1 MSTDFQNKVIFQQVV
16 ELLQDARQQV
26 LRTVNSTMTLTYFE
40 IGRMIVEEEQSG
52 KDRAKYGKQLL
63 KGLSQQ
69 LTKEF
74 GKGFS
79 VENLD
84 RMRKFYQIYSISSSL
99 MTKLENQKTQSVTAQ
114 FDKLDFQTL
123 SSFFKL
129 TWTHYIF
136 LMRIDDEN
144 ERRFYEIESEK
155 HNWSVRELKRQY
167 DSALYTRLS
176 LSRDKEGVLKLSEKG
191 QIIEKPKDIIK
202 DAYILEFLGLPE
214 LHQYSESELEDEII
228 NKLEH
233 FLLELGTGFTFVAR
247 QKRITFDDKHF
258 RIDLVFF
265 NRILK
270 CFVLIDLKIGELK
283 HQDLGQM
290 QMYVNYYD
298 REIRLEDENKTIGIV
313 LCQNKS
319 DAVVRYTL
327 PENNEQIFASKY
339 KTVLPSVEVL
349 KELIENK

>member
-1 MSTDFQNKVIFQQVV
+1 MSDGLQNKVIFLQVA
-16 ELLQDARQQV
+16 ELLQNARQQV

-40 IGRMIVEEEQSG
+40 IGRIIVEEEQNG
-52 KDRAKYGKQLL
+52 KDRAEYGKKLL
-63 KGLSQQ
+63 KSLSQQ

-79 VENLD
+79 IRNLEFI
-84 RMRKFYQIYSISSSL
+84 RKFYLTYSNSEALTRILEIQKKQSL
-99 MTKLENQKTQSVTAQ
+99 TEEFKYQKTQSLIS
-114 FDKLDFQTL
+114 FSDKSITKSLI
-123 SSFFKL
+123 SFFKL

-136 LMRIDDEN
+136 LIRIDDER

-167 DSALYTRLS
+167 DSALYTRLA
-176 LSRDKEGVLKLSEKG
+176 LSRDKEGILKLSEQG
-191 QIIEKPKDIIK
+191 QIIEEPKDLIK
-202 DAYILEFLGLPE
+202 DPYILEFLGLPE
-214 LHQYSESELEDEII
+214 LHQYSESQLEEEII

-233 FLLELGTGFTFVAR
+233 FLLELGHGFTFVAR
-247 QKRITFDDKHF
+247 QNRITFDDKHF
-258 RIDLVFF
+258 RIDLVFY

-298 REIRLEDENKTIGIV
+298 REMRLEDENKTI
-313 LCQNKS
+313 
-319 DAVVRYTL
+319 
-327 PENNEQIFASKY
+327 
-339 KTVLPSVEVL
+339 
-349 KELIENK
+349 